1 MGNYALIKDGIVL
14 NVAVWDG
21 ETDVDFGDGITTVEL
36 EEYQPVSPGYIYKD
50 GVFTAPPLTE
60 EELAAQ
66 ESAKKASNA
75 ANKDALMSQASQRI
89 SVLQDAVELEMA
101 TEEEEAALPLW
112 KKYRVL
118 LSRIDANTADD
129 ISWPKMPAYI

>member
-1 MGNYALIKDGIVL
+1 MGNYALIKSGQVI
-14 NVAVWDG
+14 NIAVWDG
-21 ETDVDFGDGITTVEL
+21 ETEVDFGKGVTTVEL
-36 EEYQPVSPGYIYKD
+36 EPNQPVSIGYTYED

-66 ESAKKASNA
+66 ESARKA
-75 ANKDALMSQASQRI
+75 ANMSNKDTLMSQASQRI

-101 TEEEEAALPLW
+101 TEEETALLPLW

-118 LSRIDANTADD
+118 LSRIDANTADEVK
-129 ISWPKMPAYI
+129 WPEKPE

>member
-1 MGNYALIKDGIVL
+1 MGNYALIKDGVVFNTVI
-14 NVAVWDG
+14 WDG
-21 ETDVDFGDGITTVEL
+21 KAEVDFGDGVTAIEMPEGEL
-36 EEYQPVSPGYIYKD
+36 VQAGYLYED

-66 ESAKKASNA
+66 ESAKKASNT

-101 TEEEEAALPLW
+101 TEEETALLPLW

-118 LSRIDANTADD
+118 LSRIDANTADEVK
-129 ISWPKMPAYI
+129 WPEKPE